1 MHFEKQFNS
10 FFVSYTRSFNNFYKT
25 KGHLFDSPFKRIS
38 VTDEIHLVQLVVYIH
53 ANAIRHRVRNSFSE
67 YSWLT
72 YNRFIKGEVD
82 DHILQSVMSWFGDKE
97 RFEEIHQL
105 QSDYYYKFDE

>member
-25 KGHLFDSPFKRIS
+25 KGHPFKRIS

-67 YSWLT
+67 YPWST

-82 DHILQSVMSWFGDKE
+82 NHILQSVMSWFGDKE